1 MRKEFVMKHRLVA
14 ATVLISAAA
23 LAAAL
28 PARAGL
34 TQQAVGVYSDQ
45 STLFQSSVFSANPL
59 FVECGVGTEN
69 LALPT
74 GTRLGP
80 FEMLMYSETINSYDV
95 SGRTI
100 VITGTMRSITRLV
113 GNVIDD
119 AIHPFVAVAQD
130 GVPPAKDRWDL
141 YYITPFWR
149 QVPNLLGNPLGS
161 LLCTPSDVI
170 PGGCRFGGELFIG
183 NVNASSTPQN

>member
-1 MRKEFVMKHRLVA
+1 MNQETLMQRRLVA
-14 ATVLISAAA
+14 VTVLACAAA
-23 LAAAL
+23 LIVVL
-28 PARAGL
+28 PAQAGL
-34 TQQAVGVYSDQ
+34 VQQAVGMYTDQ

-69 LALPT
+69 LRLPT
-74 GTRLGP
+74 GAYLGP
-80 FEMLMYSETINSYDV
+80 FEMLMYSETIDSYDV
-95 SGRTI
+95 SGNTI
-100 VITGTMRSITRLV
+100 VITGTMRSITRMA

-149 QVPNLLGNPLGS
+149 QVPNLLGDPLGS
-161 LLCTPSDVI
+161 VLCTPSNVI
-170 PGGCRFGGELFIG
+170 PGGCKFGGELFVG

>member
-1 MRKEFVMKHRLVA
+1 MHYQPVKHRVIATAVLACAATLVA
-14 ATVLISAAA
+14 AF
-23 LAAAL
+23 
-28 PARAGL
+28 PAQAGL
-34 TQQAVGVYSDQ
+34 VQQAVGVYSDQ
-45 STLFQSSVFSANPL
+45 STLFQSSIFSANRL

-74 GTRLGP
+74 GQHLGP
-80 FEMLMYSETINSYDV
+80 FEMLMYSETIDSYDV
-95 SGRTI
+95 SGTTI
-100 VITGTMRSITRLV
+100 VISGTMRSITRMA
-113 GNVIDD
+113 GTVIDD

-130 GVPPAKDRWDL
+130 GVAPAKDRWDL

-170 PGGCRFGGELFIG
+170 PGGCKFGGELFMG

>member
-1 MRKEFVMKHRLVA
+1 MHNESVTKRRLVA
-14 ATVLISAAA
+14 ATVLACAAA
-23 LAAAL
+23 LIAAL
-28 PARAGL
+28 PAQAGL
-34 TQQAVGVYSDQ
+34 VRQAVGIYTDQ

-74 GTRLGP
+74 GANLGP
-80 FEMLMYSETINSYDV
+80 FEMLMYSETIDSYDV
-95 SGRTI
+95 SGTTI
-100 VITGTMRSITRLV
+100 VITGTMRSITRLA
-113 GNVIDD
+113 GSVIDD

-130 GVPPAKDRWDL
+130 SVPPAKDRWDL

-149 QVPNLLGNPLGS
+149 QVPNLLGDPLGS
-161 LLCTPSDVI
+161 LLCTPSNVI
-170 PGGCRFGGELFIG
+170 PGGCKFGGEVFIG